1 MKQRFAIIALFALT
15 LASVAPVGQPTLAAQ
30 PTTARI
36 LRDPYG
42 VPHIY
47 ADTLYD
53 LFYANGYAMTQDRL
67 TQLELYRR
75 ASLGRLAEALGP
87 DMLESDI
94 AARRELY
101 TRAERDALLAALPAQ
116 QQVDSR
122 SLPRRHQRPAGRGA
136 GGSVADALGPERA
149 GRDTRGLAG

>member
-75 ASLGRLAEALGP
+75 GSLGRLAEALGP
-87 DMLESDI
+87 EMLESDI
-94 AARRELY
+94 RARRELY
-101 TRAERDALLAALPAQ
+101 TRAERDALLSALPSQ
-116 QQVDSR
+116 QQIILEAYRDGINARLAEVRADP
-122 SLPRRHQRPAGRGA
+122 SLMPWDL
-136 GGSVADALGPERA
+136 SVLG
-149 GRDTRGLAG
+149 DTRGLAG